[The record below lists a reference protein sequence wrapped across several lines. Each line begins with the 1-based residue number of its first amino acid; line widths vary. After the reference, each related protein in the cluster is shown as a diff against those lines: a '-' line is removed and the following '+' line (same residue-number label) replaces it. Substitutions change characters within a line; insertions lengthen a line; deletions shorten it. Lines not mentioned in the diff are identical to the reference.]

1 MADIS
6 NISGDGATAVA
17 GGKPDLRNVLQDIL
31 RLSMQGVAG
40 MSNRAVDRI
49 AIEFVTN
56 PYGRQPPH
64 ILIFQDGRIERM
76 TSFQLPVPGFGD
88 NVLVIEA
95 LGAPDTKPTDAQC
108 AAIETLGSEIRQL
121 MPGRMSFAGYRDLVM
136 LATGGIEPEQGQPS
150 FMAHSEVKAAASFD
164 RSAQA
169 AAFIEQTSAAT
180 IQPEMPA
187 AYVEKAPV
195 FEATNVQQL
204 FDILGTPDDRRKP
217 VQPGS
222 IFNTVSPVAVQ
233 GAGNTAVTFDSNST
247 QSQFR
252 LPGNRTVTRL
262 VVVAS
267 HDPTKPEPA
276 DAKAMSIK
284 ELRLA
289 DQRAGM
295 SDFRGHYLIAKDG
308 TLDTGRALDLTGNCW
323 PGRNGDSI
331 QIVIA
336 GNGKDITSEQRKTL
350 YDFAQ
355 AMCAAFEGRPV
366 DANVRDVVL
375 VPQLL
380 GIDSS
385 GKISA
390 SSANP
395 AMITAPL
402 PVNQQK
408 RAG

>member
-6 NISGDGATAVA
+6 NISGDGVAAVA

-95 LGAPDTKPTDAQC
+95 LGAPDAKPTDAQC

-233 GAGNTAVTFDSNST
+233 GAGNTAITFDSNST

-308 TLDTGRALDLTGNCW
+308 TLETGRALDLTGNCW

>member
-6 NISGDGATAVA
+6 NISAENAVA
-17 GGKPDLRNVLQDIL
+17 TGTRPDLRNVLQDIL

-40 MSNRAVDRI
+40 MSNRAVDRV

-88 NVLVIEA
+88 NVLVLEV
-95 LGAPDTKPTDAQC
+95 LGAPGTQPTDAQC
-108 AAIETLGSEIRQL
+108 AAVETLGSEMRQL
-121 MPGRMSFAGYRDLVM
+121 MPGQMSFAGYRDLVL
-136 LATGGIEPEQGQPS
+136 LATGGMEPEEGQPS
-150 FMAHSEVKAAASFD
+150 FMAHNEVKAAAVYD

-169 AAFIEQTSAAT
+169 AAFIEQASAAS
-180 IQPEMPA
+180 IQPEIA
-187 AYVEKAPV
+187 KHIEKEPV

-233 GAGNTAVTFDSNST
+233 GAGSTAVTFDSNST
-247 QSQFR
+247 QNQFR

-276 DAKAMSIK
+276 DVKAMSIK

-308 TLDTGRALDLTGNCW
+308 TLETGRALDLTGNCW

-336 GNGKDITSEQRKTL
+336 GNGKAITSEQRKAL

-355 AMCAAFEGRPV
+355 AMCGAFEGRPV

-375 VPQLL
+375 VQQLL

-390 SSANP
+390 ATANP

-402 PVNQQK
+402 PVDQKK